1 MKKLLFLLPVLT
13 LLAACH
19 LFLKPL
25 EGEGYKGIPWGTKL
39 NLFRQYKGQ
48 DAASRTR
55 YQLSDFVQCKGDY
68 ASGKDEPY
76 ELTWIGEFFQGLV
89 EGFKIQRFKKD
100 ENEFI
105 DQDLMPDRFSSIYI
119 KEDDTV
125 FCFYKG
131 QLFAGMTPIDES
143 SFRAVRQEL
152 DKKYGNWQDFIHDF
166 GQWKQDEDDSSKY
179 SGRTYTFNGAQYSKG
194 KNTNIY
200 LVETLLDADTEKDPL
215 KYYGLYYVC
224 KSCLMP
230 IQEDY
235 RNAVANQ
242 VANAA
247 WWEKHKDDPLPV
259 NTPTDTE
266 KESNIRKVE

>member
-1 MKKLLFLLPVLT
+1 MKKLLPVLLVLP

-39 NLFRQYKGQ
+39 NLLRQYKGQ
-48 DAASRTR
+48 DAAAHFR
-55 YQLSDFVQCKGDY
+55 YELCDFVNCKGSY
-68 ASGKDEPY
+68 ASGDHEAY
-76 ELTWIGEFFQGLV
+76 DLSYIGEFFQGLV
-89 EGFKIQRFKKD
+89 QGFKVRYFKKD
-100 ENEFI
+100 EDEFI
-105 DQDLMPDRFSSIYI
+105 DMKLMPDRFSSIYI

-143 SFRAVRQEL
+143 AFKTVRQEL
-152 DKKYGNWQDFIHDF
+152 DKKYGNWEDFIHTWGILQQEESDP
-166 GQWKQDEDDSSKY
+166 KQYMGTS
-179 SGRTYTFNGAQYSKG
+179 YTFNGARYSKG
-194 KNTNIY
+194 KNTSIY

-224 KSCLMP
+224 KSCLGP

-235 RNAVANQ
+235 RNAIANQ
-242 VANAA
+242 AANAA
-247 WWEKHKDDPLPV
+247 WWEKHKDDPLPI
-259 NTPTDTE
+259 NTPTE
-266 KESNIRKVE
+266 AERESNIQKVE